1 MGGGGKSFSS
11 GLEGFGVSL
20 LPEALLWGRSF
31 PPSAPHALL
40 PRLRGTGL
48 TLQVSHA
55 GEAMGSFGCS
65 LGEGDGDGWVRG
77 ICSSPRC
84 GPGQRCAWGGGSWL
98 PCSIH
103 LAAGFLCRV
112 SAVPTPSTSRGRA
125 LDRAQPKRLNHL
137 RAATFI
143 HTVVPSSFVCPA
155 RSLPVEEYGL
165 AGGPLQVRGAVAEM
179 RFD

>member
-1 MGGGGKSFSS
+1 MWGGGKSFSS

-77 ICSSPRC
+77 ICSSPCC
-84 GPGQRCAWGGGSWL
+84 GPGQRCAWRGFVAALFRTSCSWVLVPCVCCAHPQHIAGTGSGSGSAQEAQ
-98 PCSIH
+98 PPPGSYFH
-103 LAAGFLCRV
+103 PHSGPQFLCLPG
-112 SAVPTPSTSRGRA
+112 SFAARGRV
-125 LDRAQPKRLNHL
+125 RAGWGS
-137 RAATFI
+137 A
-143 HTVVPSSFVCPA
+143 S
-155 RSLPVEEYGL
+155 G
-165 AGGPLQVRGAVAEM
+165 AGSCGRNEI
-179 RFD
+179 